1 MSILPKSHNF
11 QPSLTEFRNI
21 WFYKQNYSQIWW
33 QLLQF
38 RNFQTVLLKF
48 VRTIYIG
55 VVFYS
60 SLNFAVSTPHQA
72 GIMKVRSASVD
83 KNYERKPFLKLRE
96 NSTEKAKNTKE
107 KSWANCWMLY
117 AIF

>member
-1 MSILPKSHNF
+1 MIAFYSNFSH
-11 QPSLTEFRNI
+11 
-21 WFYKQNYSQIWW
+21 Y
-33 QLLQF
+33 
-38 RNFQTVLLKF
+38 TVLCTSKCKFKF
-48 VRTIYIG
+48 VRTMYVS

-96 NSTEKAKNTKE
+96 NSTEKAKTTKE
-107 KSWANCWMLY
+107 KS
-117 AIF
+117 